1 MAKKKRGYARKV
13 DKKMRDYGEI
23 DFEKKS
29 IRVNPKKGDLIN
41 TIVHE
46 EVHRKYPFKPEA
58 WVKKRADKEEKSLN
72 LGEAIQLIKKY
83 QRRQNG

>member
-1 MAKKKRGYARKV
+1 MKKKRGYARKV

-23 DFEKKS
+23 DFENKS

-46 EVHRKYPFKPEA
+46 ETHRKYPDKPEK
-58 WVKKRADKEEKSLN
+58 WIRKRAKKEEMSLT
-72 LGEAIQLIKKY
+72 LGQATELIKKY
-83 QRRQNG
+83 QRRKNG